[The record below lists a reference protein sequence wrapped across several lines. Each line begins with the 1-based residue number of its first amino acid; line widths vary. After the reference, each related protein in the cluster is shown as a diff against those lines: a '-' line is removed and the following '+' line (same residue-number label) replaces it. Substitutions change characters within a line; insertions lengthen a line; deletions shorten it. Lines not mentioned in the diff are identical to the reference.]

1 MDPRPIGVFD
11 SGLGG
16 LTCVTHLL
24 RLMPQERV
32 VYFGDTARTPYG
44 SKAVETIRHFS
55 REIITFLVEQDCKAI
70 MIACNTV
77 SSIALDDLRQHFPK
91 LPIVGIIE
99 PVVEELAASYQAKD
113 QVRAAVIGTKVTIE
127 SGIYPRLFREALPN
141 FDLASQACPLFV
153 PLIEEGLKDHEM
165 MDLAIHYYLDDFLT
179 EEEITDLILG
189 CTHYH
194 LIQDRLGEIYPQLRI
209 HSPAHAQVE
218 ALRRVLTEQGLLAGE
233 AIEKRPVEENLF
245 YASDLSGSY
254 RKMIAEIVQD
264 QSARIKFKNLAL

>member
-24 RLMPQERV
+24 RVMPKERV

-44 SKAVETIRHFS
+44 SKGVDTIRHFS
-55 REIITFLVEQDCKAI
+55 REIVAFLVEHDCKAI

-77 SSIALDDLRQHFPK
+77 SSIALDDLRQQFPK

-99 PVVEELAASYQAKD
+99 PVVAELAAKYQTEQ
-113 QVRAAVIGTKVTIE
+113 QVKAAVIGTKVTIE
-127 SGIYPRLFREALPN
+127 SGIYPRLFQEALPG
-141 FDLASQACPLFV
+141 FKLASQACPLFV
-153 PLIEEGLKDHEM
+153 PLIEEGLKDHAM
-165 MDLAIHYYLDDFLT
+165 MDLAIHYYLDDFLA
-179 EEEITDLILG
+179 EGEITDLILG

-194 LIQDRLGEIYPQLRI
+194 LIQERLRRIYPKLNI
-209 HSPAHAQVE
+209 FSPANAQVE
-218 ALRRVLTEQGLLAGE
+218 ALRQVLTEQGLLAGE
-233 AIEKRPVEENLF
+233 VSEVEPAGENLF

-254 RKMIAEIVQD
+254 RKMIADIVQD
-264 QSARIKFKNLAL
+264 QSAKIKFKNLSL